1 MVNMVENGEKFYLLS
16 IVVLTNYNKE
26 IVGNFWWELE
36 INNKNKEIT
45 TSATTKRENP
55 IEAIQTAKD
64 HFEVFMN
71 SAQFSCP

>member
-1 MVNMVENGEKFYLLS
+1 MVNMVENGEKFCLLS

-26 IVGNFWWELE
+26 IVGNFWRELE

-55 IEAIQTAKD
+55 NEAILTAKD
-64 HFEVFMN
+64 DFEVFMN